1 MGATYHIIMQSLVF
15 FFLTFDRNSVNFTEV
30 LIDTANKPDLLILLN
45 PPLKVVFEMEFVATE
60 TTFIV
65 S

>member
-1 MGATYHIIMQSLVF
+1 MQSLVF

-45 PPLKVVFEMEFVATE
+45 PPLKVVLEMEVVATE

>member
-1 MGATYHIIMQSLVF
+1 MQSLVF

-45 PPLKVVFEMEFVATE
+45 PPLKVVFEMEVVATE